1 MSQPISVD
9 RGGEIIDVGHTKPRR
24 RRWGWWLLGAIVI
37 FVFAASRGLS
47 IYISALWFGSLGY
60 SAVYWYMFKLKI
72 ALFAIFFV
80 LTVIILRGSFWVI
93 ERAFASI
100 AFDRRTIFVNQQP
113 VNFSPSRVL
122 RPLAWIVSVLGGL
135 VFGLGMRDAWRS
147 FALYFHGSAGDF
159 SDPIFNRPL
168 GFYLFTLPVYVAF
181 SALLLYLSLL
191 ILACALLYS
200 LLAVTQ
206 QGLSSAGD
214 LAKAR
219 KTRDRKS
226 TRLNSSHQIIS
237 YAVFCLKK

>member
-9 RGGEIIDVGHTKPRR
+9 QGGEIIDVGHTKPRR

-100 AFDRRTIFVNQQP
+100 AFDRRTIIVNQQP
-113 VNFSPSRVL
+113 VNFSPARVL
-122 RPLAWIVSVLGGL
+122 RPLAWIISVLAGL

-147 FALYFHGSAGDF
+147 FALYLHGAPGDL
-159 SDPIFNRPL
+159 SDPIFNKPI
-168 GFYLFTLPVYVAF
+168 GFYLFTLPVYEAF
-181 SALLLYLSLL
+181 SNWLLYLSFITL
-191 ILACALLYS
+191 IGAIIYA

-206 QGLSSAGD
+206 QGLSNAGD
-214 LAKAR
+214 ISKAR
-219 KTRDRKS
+219 RTS
-226 TRLNSSHQIIS
+226 LAAVSCAL
-237 YAVFCLKK
+237 AVFLVIL